1 MLSNSMIIEHFY
13 LKMTAISENKL
24 IFRDLNPDHE
34 EPEASVVESIC
45 MNCYK
50 SVRFVKQA

>member
-34 EPEASVVESIC
+34 EPEATVVESIC